1 MKNLKQNDYIGNYK
15 ILNKIG
21 EGGMALIYK
30 ALQPAL
36 KRSVVLKNLKDPNRE
51 IIRRFKK
58 EALLSASFHHENL
71 VAIYDFIYSNHSYYL
86 VMEYVDGEDLRTIID
101 HMAPLPPHIA
111 ALIILGIARGLE
123 YTHTRTIVHRDIKPS
138 NILISYSGDVKLID
152 FGIAKDDVS
161 TRLTMTGMIVGTP
174 TYMSP
179 EQANGETP
187 SSQSDLFSLGIILYE
202 ALTGLKPFY
211 GENNTDVL
219 TKIIRNKYIP
229 AEHINPN
236 IPHTLR
242 KIIKKALRKNQKKRY
257 QNATEFIHDL
267 EVYIPWQLRSKK
279 KDVLSHF
286 LRKLDKTMP
295 SSEES
300 LKMAVYSA
308 IPAWSWRLA
317 NGVLFI
323 LFLFLLSFQ
332 TVKFKDSRLG
342 YVMLKQ
348 MRPSFS
354 LSIDNKNA
362 SRISDQQK
370 LIGPLLTGQHKF
382 TMEDA
387 QSGQTQI
394 VFLNVLAADTAEISL
409 PPVRSS
415 KTAQLVFNSLPEG
428 AAILIDG
435 HPIGKTPH
443 SEIELIPGNHH
454 ILIRKDGYLPV
465 EDNIDTRASTTYHV
479 QFVLTAQE

>member
-1 MKNLKQNDYIGNYK
+1 MKTLKQNDYVGNYK

-51 IIRRFKK
+51 IISRFKK

-138 NILISYSGDVKLID
+138 NILVSFTGGVKLID

-187 SSQSDLFSLGIILYE
+187 SDQSDLFSLGIILYE

-211 GENNTDVL
+211 GENNTEVL
-219 TKIIRNKYIP
+219 TKIIRNKFIP
-229 AEHINPN
+229 PEHINPN
-236 IPHTLR
+236 IPHALR
-242 KIIKKALRKNQKKRY
+242 KIVKKALRKEQSKRY

-267 EVYIPWQLRSKK
+267 EVFIPWQLRSKK
-279 KDVLSHF
+279 KDVLSQF
-286 LRKLDKTMP
+286 LRKLDKTTP

-317 NGVLFI
+317 RGVLVI
-323 LFLFLLSFQ
+323 LFLFLLGFQ
-332 TVKFKDSRLG
+332 TVKFTESRLG
-342 YVMLKQ
+342 YVLLKQ
-348 MRPSFS
+348 MRPSVSFS
-354 LSIDNKNA
+354 LDNKEPEETNG
-362 SRISDQQK
+362 RLK
-370 LIGPLLTGQHKF
+370 LIGPLLAGTHRF
-382 TMEDA
+382 TLNDKKN
-387 QSGQTQI
+387 GQTQI
-394 VFLNVLAADTAEISL
+394 YFLNVSASDTAEISL
-409 PPVRSS
+409 QPARSL
-415 KTAQLVFNSLPEG
+415 KTAQLAFSSQPED

-435 HPIGKTPH
+435 HPIGRTPH
-443 SEIELIPGNHH
+443 SEVELIPGKHR
-454 ILIRKDGYLPV
+454 IQIEKRGFQPV
-465 EDNIDTRASTTYHV
+465 DDYIDTNASTAYQV
-479 QFVLTAQE
+479 KYILTAHD

>member
-1 MKNLKQNDYIGNYK
+1 MKTLSQNDYIGNYK

-71 VAIYDFIYSNHSYYL
+71 VAIYDFIYSNNSYYL

-101 HMAPLPPHIA
+101 HMAPLQPHVA

-138 NILISYSGDVKLID
+138 NILISYSGGVKLID

-187 SSQSDLFSLGIILYE
+187 SAQSDLFSLGIILYE

-211 GENNTDVL
+211 GENNTEVL

-229 AEHINPN
+229 PEHINPN
-236 IPHTLR
+236 IPHALR
-242 KIIKKALRKNQKKRY
+242 RIIKKALRKDQKKRY

-286 LRKLDKTMP
+286 LRKLDKTTP

-317 NGVLFI
+317 RGVLFL
-323 LFLFLLSFQ
+323 LFIFLLSFQ
-332 TVKFKDSRLG
+332 ALKFKDTRLG

-348 MRPSFS
+348 MRPSIS
-354 LSIDNKNA
+354 LNVDNKDA
-362 SRISDQQK
+362 LKISDQQK
-370 LIGPLLTGQHKF
+370 LIGPLLAGQHKF
-382 TMEDA
+382 TMQDA
-387 QSGQTQI
+387 ENGQTQI
-394 VFLNVLAADTAEISL
+394 IYLNVSAADTAEISL
-409 PPVRSS
+409 QPLRSS
-415 KTAQLVFNSLPEG
+415 KTAQLVFSSRPEG
-428 AAILIDG
+428 AAISIDG
-435 HPIGKTPH
+435 HPIGKTPQ
-443 SEIELIPGNHH
+443 SEIELIPGNHRIH
-454 ILIRKDGYLPV
+454 IKKDGFLPV
-465 EDNIDTRASTTYHV
+465 EDYIDTKASITYRV
-479 QFVLTAQE
+479 QYVLTAL